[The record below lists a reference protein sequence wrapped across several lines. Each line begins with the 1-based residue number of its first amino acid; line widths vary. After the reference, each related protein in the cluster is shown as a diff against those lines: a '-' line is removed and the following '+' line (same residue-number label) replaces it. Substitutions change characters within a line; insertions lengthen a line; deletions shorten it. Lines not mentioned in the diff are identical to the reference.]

1 MPGSRAA
8 RGLAR
13 EDWLRAAVSA
23 MAEGGVRRIA
33 VEPLAR
39 TLGATKGSFY
49 WHFRDRDDL
58 VLAALDHWEVQQTDS
73 VIEGL
78 DRLTDPRERLRHLLL
93 EILTRLST
101 RPDPSVALAGDSEEP
116 VRRALERVTARR
128 VRYVAEQVEAAGV
141 ATDEAA
147 RRALLAYTSYL
158 GFATLARS
166 APAVLPVEGGVP
178 AYVETVLDALLPGP
192 DRPRAE
198 G

>member
-1 MPGSRAA
+1 M

-13 EDWLRAAVSA
+13 EDWLRAALSA
-23 MAEGGVRRIA
+23 MAEGGVRSLA
-33 VEPLAR
+33 VERLAR

-58 VLAALDHWEVQQTDS
+58 VLAALRDWEVQETDS

-78 DRLTDPRERLRHLLL
+78 ERLADPRERLRRLLTA
-93 EILTRLST
+93 IVTRLPT
-101 RPDPSVALAGDSEEP
+101 RPDPSVALAGDPEEP
-116 VRRALERVTARR
+116 VRLALERVTARR
-128 VRYVAEQVEAAGV
+128 IRYVAEQVEIMGV
-141 ATDEAA
+141 ASDEAA

-166 APAVLPVEGGVP
+166 APAVLPVESSVP
-178 AYVETVLDALLPGP
+178 AYVESVLDALLPRA
-192 DRPRAE
+192 DRRRGE